1 MRTECPEFEPLEFER
16 AEELKTIINRAG
28 RERQAIVIDPN
39 DRGITGSSPVDLLS
53 PSENINALVRY
64 RRHY

>member
-1 MRTECPEFEPLEFER
+1 MRTECPEFEPLELDR

-28 RERQAIVIDPN
+28 RERQAVIIDPN
-39 DRGITGSSPVDLLS
+39 ERGITGSTSADLLS
-53 PSENINALVRY
+53 PRQNVNALVRY